1 MTGEAAPVSPSGYA
15 AIRAVLRIRPFRRL
29 WLVLSAASFGDW
41 LGLLATSIFAASL
54 VEGSTAQGAAFG
66 GTIAIRLLPALLL
79 GPVAGVL
86 ADRFDRRHAMVI
98 CDLLRFVLFASIP
111 MVAIFGASGA
121 VAVAWAAIAT
131 FLIETITM
139 IWIPAKEAAV
149 PNLIPRS
156 RLETANQ
163 LSLITTY
170 GITPIAAAG
179 GLAILT
185 VVVDTL
191 SGPTPSTWANPAMLA
206 LFLNALSR
214 LATALVVW
222 FGIKEIS
229 GRVVRGDQQEQSMV
243 RLFVDGWRFI
253 GRTPL
258 VRGLVLGIFGAFA
271 AGGVVVGVA
280 KFFALSLGAGEAAF
294 YMLFGAVFL
303 GLAIGVGVGPAL
315 VRELSRRRWFG
326 MSIVLAAAS
335 VMGLSAAPHLALA
348 IFGAILV
355 GAGAGMAFLA
365 GTTLLGG
372 EVADDVRGRVF
383 AVVQIGARLVLML
396 AISLSSLLVGI
407 GGSRELRIADLG
419 ISVSSTR
426 LLLLVAGAAG
436 IVAGISAFRQ
446 MDDKPGVPVLAD
458 LWGSMRGR
466 PLAAA
471 EPFASAGLFVV
482 FEGGVGAGKS
492 THVQALADALR
503 QDGREVV
510 ITGDPG
516 AVPET
521 EAEGILSEVAPAPVT
536 PRADV
541 LLHAARR
548 AQHVATVVRPALRR
562 GAVVLSDCYVDSSLA
577 YEQAARRLPVDQ
589 LSWLSAWATGGLKP
603 DLVVLLDVNPAVALA
618 RLSPERADEVEE
630 SPEFAERLRF
640 AYLDLAAEDPA
651 RYLVLDAARPAEE
664 TFGSILARIE
674 PMVRDPASVVRPE
687 PARQPDVSVEPELS
701 DAELI
706 GAANGEPERRP

>member
-1 MTGEAAPVSPSGYA
+1 VTGEAAPVSPSGYA

-436 IVAGISAFRQ
+436 IVAGTLAGVVAYEMIEKPIQRLVKRRRFR
-446 MDDKPGVPVLAD
+446 AD
-458 LWGSMRGR
+458 Y
-466 PLAAA
+466 
-471 EPFASAGLFVV
+471 
-482 FEGGVGAGKS
+482 
-492 THVQALADALR
+492 
-503 QDGREVV
+503 
-510 ITGDPG
+510 
-516 AVPET
+516 AVTPP
-521 EAEGILSEVAPAPVT
+521 PAP
-536 PRADV
+536 
-541 LLHAARR
+541 
-548 AQHVATVVRPALRR
+548 
-562 GAVVLSDCYVDSSLA
+562 
-577 YEQAARRLPVDQ
+577 
-589 LSWLSAWATGGLKP
+589 
-603 DLVVLLDVNPAVALA
+603 
-618 RLSPERADEVEE
+618 
-630 SPEFAERLRF
+630 
-640 AYLDLAAEDPA
+640 
-651 RYLVLDAARPAEE
+651 
-664 TFGSILARIE
+664 
-674 PMVRDPASVVRPE
+674 
-687 PARQPDVSVEPELS
+687 
-701 DAELI
+701 
-706 GAANGEPERRP
+706 